1 MDSIKM
7 LVYAFVMSRVD
18 YVFSGSPRYVTDKL
32 QCELNAAARLVTGTH
47 KFDHG
52 LSHLLH
58 DELHWLDVPERIHY
72 KLGLTVHR
80 CLQNKA
86 PECLVDYGTP
96 VSHSQPASFTVS
108 HSTSPDRT
116 MLRAQHFRSLGL
128 LCRWSDG
135 LGTGTRYRTVSV
147 TRARR
152 SAATDSDVA
161 EDESVSSLPLSTHS
175 AVDIHDSALYK
186 SIIDID
192 IECCSPAECNI
203 SVEKRVVV

>member
-1 MDSIKM
+1 M

-18 YVFSGSPRYVTDKL
+18 YVFAGSPRYVTDKL
-32 QCELNAAARLVTGTH
+32 QCELNATARLVTGTH

-135 LGTGTRYRTVSV
+135 LELATGQSPRPG
-147 TRARR
+147 AQQQQLQ
-152 SAATDSDVA
+152 AIA
-161 EDESVSSLPLSTHS
+161 ENESISSLPLGAHS
-175 AVDIHDSALYK
+175 AVEMLHDSALYK

-192 IECCSPAECNI
+192 FEMTHVDNRE
-203 SVEKRVVV
+203 